1 MAEELKNIV
10 TIQFGSHLY
19 GTSTPESDLDFKAVH
34 LPGARDIILQRAP
47 NSVSTKRE
55 KAEGEKNFV
64 GEVDEESY
72 SLQRFLELLAQGQ
85 TVAIDMLFAPHTS
98 LIRTS
103 FVWEHICAN
112 RARLLTKK
120 SVAFV
125 GYCRTQANKY
135 GIKGSRVAAA
145 KEATEFFEA
154 AVKTLGTTAK
164 VGELDY
170 EHSGLLND
178 HTRIV
183 TQPVNKAGDLGTY
196 FECCDRKVDFNA
208 TIKQAYEI
216 FSKVYANYGSRAR
229 MAQSNEG
236 VDWKALSHAV
246 RVGCEALQL
255 LETGHIT
262 FPLVNAAHIL
272 EIKMGLLEY
281 TSVAEEIEYLLTQ
294 VEEAAVKSA
303 LPEKADY
310 KFIEGLVYE
319 EYSKVVEIARDK
331 GRD

>member
-47 NSVSTKRE
+47 NSVSTKRP

-72 SLQRFLELLAQGQ
+72 SLQRFLDLLAQGQ
-85 TVAIDMLFAPHTS
+85 TVAIDMLFAPDAS

-103 FVWEHICAN
+103 DVWEIIRAN
-112 RARLLTKK
+112 RAKLLTKK

-145 KEATEFFEA
+145 KA
-154 AVKTLGTTAK
+154 AVEVFSVALSRQSTTTK
-164 VGELDY
+164 VSEIEDRLRELV
-170 EHSGLLND
+170 GD
-178 HTRIV
+178 HTNIV
-183 TQPVNKAGDLGTY
+183 QQVVNKAGDIGTY
-196 FECCDRKVDFNA
+196 FECCNRKVDFNA
-208 TIKQAYEI
+208 TIKQGFEI
-216 FSKVYANYGSRAR
+216 FSKIHDNYGHRAR
-229 MAQSNEG
+229 MAENNEG

-246 RVGCEALQL
+246 RVAREAIEL
-255 LETGHIT
+255 LTVGYVT
-262 FPLVNAAHIL
+262 FPLINAAHIL
-272 EIKMGLLEY
+272 DIKKGRLDY
-281 TSVAEEIEYLLTQ
+281 AAVAEEIEGLLQQ
-294 VEEAAVKSA
+294 VEEASA
-303 LPEKADY
+303 TSTLPERADHS
-310 KFIEGLVYE
+310 FIEELVYE
-319 EYSKVVEIARDK
+319 EYSKIVRNARDK
-331 GRD
+331 GRA